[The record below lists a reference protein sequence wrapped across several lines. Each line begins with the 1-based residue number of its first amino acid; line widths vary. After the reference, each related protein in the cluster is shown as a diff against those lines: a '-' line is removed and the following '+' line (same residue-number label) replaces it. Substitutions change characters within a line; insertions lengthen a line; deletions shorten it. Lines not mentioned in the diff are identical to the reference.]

1 MVSEAGHYR
10 VFMDLAKIYK
20 DKSYVNNRWNE
31 YLEYEKKILKNLAL
45 RGDRMH

>member
-10 VFMDLAKIYK
+10 LFMDLAKLYK
-20 DKSYVNNRWNE
+20 DQKKVDNRWNE
-31 YLEYEKKILKNLAL
+31 YLNYEKEIFQKIKI